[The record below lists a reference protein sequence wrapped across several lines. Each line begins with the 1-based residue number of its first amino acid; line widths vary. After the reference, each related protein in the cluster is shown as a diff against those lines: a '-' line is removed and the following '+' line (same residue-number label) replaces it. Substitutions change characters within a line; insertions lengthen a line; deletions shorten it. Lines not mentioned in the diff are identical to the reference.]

1 MCLKAFC
8 FYSTAV
14 FQLRLER
21 CKKTIGRSFMPLF
34 VTGSTATVFER
45 GGNELAKAGLG
56 RTLSAFVDREIQRR
70 EAAEPA

>member
-1 MCLKAFC
+1 
-8 FYSTAV
+8 
-14 FQLRLER
+14 
-21 CKKTIGRSFMPLF
+21 MPLF